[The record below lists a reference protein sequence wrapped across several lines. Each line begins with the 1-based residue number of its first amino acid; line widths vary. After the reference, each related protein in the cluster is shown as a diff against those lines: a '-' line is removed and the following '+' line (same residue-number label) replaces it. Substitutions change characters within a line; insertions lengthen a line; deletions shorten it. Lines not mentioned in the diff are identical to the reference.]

1 MSPAR
6 VTEERKPADWRAR
19 VSRRIWFV
27 EGTEVRPRRA
37 FEAFWRWEQTFERCT
52 RDMIASCIMRLG
64 GEGVER
70 VVVQGPEWAQ
80 VVDGT
85 SSGSELNSQLVQLT
99 NLGAGDGNSG
109 GSLSLSCA
117 QNRI

>member
-6 VTEERKPADWRAR
+6 VTEDRKPADWRAS

-52 RDMIASCIMRLG
+52 RDMIAFLVMSVEGEVGKECRGSRPRVGASCGLDQFG
-64 GEGVER
+64 K
-70 VVVQGPEWAQ
+70 
-80 VVDGT
+80 
-85 SSGSELNSQLVQLT
+85 
-99 NLGAGDGNSG
+99 
-109 GSLSLSCA
+109 
-117 QNRI
+117 